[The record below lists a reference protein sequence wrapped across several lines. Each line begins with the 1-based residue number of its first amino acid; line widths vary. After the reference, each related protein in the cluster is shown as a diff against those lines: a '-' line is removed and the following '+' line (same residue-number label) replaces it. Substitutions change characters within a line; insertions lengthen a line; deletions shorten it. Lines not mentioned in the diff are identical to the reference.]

1 MNAKVFI
8 LDVDGVMTTGQFLYS
23 KDGKVMKVFGPDDN
37 DALNMLKPH
46 IEIRFITADKNGL
59 PISHKRIK
67 EDMNFQLDL
76 VGTIERAKKAID
88 QVNILIDDI
97 HTPSNSI
104 FWTNHLKAN
113 TSSDFINKITTE
125 ASTILS
131 SSENDKLKI
140 SKLIKIGKES
150 VDIDGLALYTLG
162 KHRKSLD
169 DNQKSEFV
177 KIFNDYFLKSFS
189 SRLVEYKDAKI
200 VVISEEVKNEKYTIV
215 KSKLLAT
222 SKRPEVKIDWRVYTI
237 DPEKPLIRDL
247 IIEGLS
253 LARTQ
258 REEFNSIIVNN
269 SGDVNALFSNL
280 REFINK

>member
-1 MNAKVFI
+1 MGIITKNFKVLI
-8 LDVDGVMTTGQFLYS
+8 
-23 KDGKVMKVFGPDDN
+23 
-37 DALNMLKPH
+37 
-46 IEIRFITADKNGL
+46 
-59 PISHKRIK
+59 
-67 EDMNFQLDL
+67 
-76 VGTIERAKKAID
+76 
-88 QVNILIDDI
+88 ILIF
-97 HTPSNSI
+97 SL
-104 FWTNHLKAN
+104 FWTNNLKAN

-131 SSENDKLKI
+131 SSEDDKLKI
-140 SKLIKIGKES
+140 SKLIQIGKES
-150 VDIDGLALYTLG
+150 VDIDGLAFYTLG

-177 KIFNDYFLKSFS
+177 KIFKDYFLKSFS

-200 VVISEEVKNEKYTIV
+200 VVVSEEVKNEKYTIV

-222 SKRPEVKIDWRVYTI
+222 SKRPEVAIDWRVYTI

>member
-1 MNAKVFI
+1 MGIITKNFKVLI
-8 LDVDGVMTTGQFLYS
+8 
-23 KDGKVMKVFGPDDN
+23 
-37 DALNMLKPH
+37 
-46 IEIRFITADKNGL
+46 
-59 PISHKRIK
+59 
-67 EDMNFQLDL
+67 
-76 VGTIERAKKAID
+76 
-88 QVNILIDDI
+88 ILIF
-97 HTPSNSI
+97 SL
-104 FWTNHLKAN
+104 FWTNNLKAN
-113 TSSDFINKITTE
+113 TSSDFISKITTE

-131 SSENDKLKI
+131 SSEDDKLKI

-150 VDIDGLALYTLG
+150 VDIDGLAFYTLG

-200 VVISEEVKNEKYTIV
+200 VVVSEEVKNEKYTIV

-222 SKRPEVKIDWRVYTI
+222 SKRPEVEIDWRVYTI

>member
-1 MNAKVFI
+1 MGIITKNFKVLI
-8 LDVDGVMTTGQFLYS
+8 
-23 KDGKVMKVFGPDDN
+23 
-37 DALNMLKPH
+37 
-46 IEIRFITADKNGL
+46 
-59 PISHKRIK
+59 
-67 EDMNFQLDL
+67 
-76 VGTIERAKKAID
+76 
-88 QVNILIDDI
+88 ILIF
-97 HTPSNSI
+97 SL
-104 FWTNHLKAN
+104 FWTNNLKAN

-131 SSENDKLKI
+131 SSEDDKLKI

-150 VDIDGLALYTLG
+150 VDIDGLAFYTLG

-222 SKRPEVKIDWRVYTI
+222 SKRPEVAIDWRVYTI

-280 REFINK
+280 KEFVNK

>member
-1 MNAKVFI
+1 M
-8 LDVDGVMTTGQFLYS
+8 
-23 KDGKVMKVFGPDDN
+23 
-37 DALNMLKPH
+37 
-46 IEIRFITADKNGL
+46 
-59 PISHKRIK
+59 
-67 EDMNFQLDL
+67 
-76 VGTIERAKKAID
+76 
-88 QVNILIDDI
+88 
-97 HTPSNSI
+97 
-104 FWTNHLKAN
+104 
-113 TSSDFINKITTE
+113 
-125 ASTILS
+125 
-131 SSENDKLKI
+131 
-140 SKLIKIGKES
+140 
-150 VDIDGLALYTLG
+150 DIDGLAFYTLG
-162 KHRKSLD
+162 KHRKNLD

-189 SRLVEYKDAKI
+189 NRLVEYKDAKI

-222 SKRPEVKIDWRVYTI
+222 SKRPEVAIDWRVYTI

>member
-1 MNAKVFI
+1 MGIITKNFKVLI
-8 LDVDGVMTTGQFLYS
+8 
-23 KDGKVMKVFGPDDN
+23 
-37 DALNMLKPH
+37 
-46 IEIRFITADKNGL
+46 
-59 PISHKRIK
+59 
-67 EDMNFQLDL
+67 
-76 VGTIERAKKAID
+76 
-88 QVNILIDDI
+88 ILIF
-97 HTPSNSI
+97 SL
-104 FWTNHLKAN
+104 FWTNNLKAN

-131 SSENDKLKI
+131 SSEDDKLKI
-140 SKLIKIGKES
+140 SKLIQIGKES
-150 VDIDGLALYTLG
+150 VDIDGLAFYTLG

-222 SKRPEVKIDWRVYTI
+222 SKRPEVAIDWRVYTI

-258 REEFNSIIVNN
+258 KEEFNSIIVNN

>member
-1 MNAKVFI
+1 MKLRKFLLVLFFYSLIFSNSYSIEPDVFVQSTVNRASSILSKNISKEDKINELKVIAKET
-8 LDVDGVMTTGQFLYS
+8 VDISGVGFYS
-23 KDGKVMKVFGPDDN
+23 LGSARKT
-37 DALNMLKPH
+37 L
-46 IEIRFITADKNGL
+46 DKNQ
-59 PISHKRIK
+59 KIK
-67 EDMNFQLDL
+67 Y
-76 VGTIERAKKAID
+76 
-88 QVNILIDDI
+88 
-97 HTPSNSI
+97 
-104 FWTNHLKAN
+104 
-113 TSSDFINKITTE
+113 
-125 ASTILS
+125 
-131 SSENDKLKI
+131 SELF
-140 SKLIKIGKES
+140 ES
-150 VDIDGLALYTLG
+150 
-162 KHRKSLD
+162 
-169 DNQKSEFV
+169 
-177 KIFNDYFLKSFS
+177 YFLKSFS

-222 SKRPEVKIDWRVYTI
+222 SKRPEVAIDWRVYTI

>member
-1 MNAKVFI
+1 MGIIKKNFKVLI
-8 LDVDGVMTTGQFLYS
+8 
-23 KDGKVMKVFGPDDN
+23 
-37 DALNMLKPH
+37 
-46 IEIRFITADKNGL
+46 
-59 PISHKRIK
+59 
-67 EDMNFQLDL
+67 
-76 VGTIERAKKAID
+76 
-88 QVNILIDDI
+88 ILIF
-97 HTPSNSI
+97 SL
-104 FWTNHLKAN
+104 FWTNNLKAN

-131 SSENDKLKI
+131 SSEDDKLKI

-150 VDIDGLALYTLG
+150 VDIDGLAFYTLG

-222 SKRPEVKIDWRVYTI
+222 SKRPEVAIDWRVYTI